1 MKKTK
6 ISVRDIGI
14 FGGFIAILIIIR
26 IFIFSPVI
34 VDGSSMAPTLYDG
47 DRGFALKIGKLQ
59 RFSIVVLNNPDQFSE
74 EEKFIKRIVGLPGEK
89 IEYKNNNLFIND
101 KAASESFK
109 KGGMLWEMENF
120 TYQIPQGE
128 YFVLGD
134 NRDHSTDSR
143 NFGSIHRD
151 EIIGSFRLRFYPIS
165 SFRLF

>member
-1 MKKTK
+1 MKKMK
-6 ISVRDIGI
+6 ISVRDIAI

-74 EEKFIKRIVGLPGEK
+74 EEKFIKRIIGLPGEK

-101 KAASESFK
+101 KATSEGFK
-109 KGGMLWEMENF
+109 TGDMVWEMDNF
-120 TYQIPQGE
+120 TYRIPKGE

-151 EIIGSFRLRFYPIS
+151 EIIGAFRLRFYPIS